1 MFLLTTLE
9 ETHQENETYG
19 KIILDKNEILEGL
32 ETKRMA
38 MEGEIKTKE
47 LIEKKYILAMEE
59 IGRLEKVRNSNINRI
74 IEWMIDHIYLHV
86 IINDFKASVGS
97 FIVLK

>member
-59 IGRLEKVRNSNINRI
+59 IGRLEKVREFEHKPDN
-74 IEWMIDHIYLHV
+74 
-86 IINDFKASVGS
+86 
-97 FIVLK
+97 